1 MLDSTLG
8 AGRSR
13 SLSGMN
19 TRLHDGRSEMIQAP
33 EASRLDGSLDRRI
46 EDVARSL
53 REELGPVVSELVGSN
68 LRPIVLARRLGID
81 KTLTG
86 RLLRSL
92 SSGDAYE
99 VVHNAP
105 APHGLRIFLSASIDA
120 GVSRELCERAGRAVA
135 GFESL
140 IDDFPEGRAALEAAI
155 SDHIPEV
162 RQRNER
168 DAKQAVYKSMAYL
181 LGYQSDA
188 SVQSTVLTPSADGK
202 MVDSLHIGGGVNLR
216 RLRGRAPINIF
227 GVRQYEMQPGSP
239 TWIETLDGRRG
250 EQDVTKYLL
259 LEDSDSPLP
268 KMSIQSSSTVL
279 HIALDAESM
288 PLNVP
293 VTLYNGWISRSSSL
307 RYSDGTR
314 THEWHAAL
322 VRIPTRLRVQDY
334 FIHRD
339 IWPGTPEMQPRMHGL
354 TVDSVRSPQRGL
366 QHDAIDMSA
375 AVTPLG
381 EGIEMPE
388 LRMQAVPN
396 YQRML
401 RRVFGAAGLDASQ
414 YRAYRCAI
422 VYPVPF
428 VSLTA
433 WFKLPAAPPA

>member
-1 MLDSTLG
+1 MGTG
-8 AGRSR
+8 
-13 SLSGMN
+13 
-19 TRLHDGRSEMIQAP
+19 LHDGRMIQAP
-33 EASRLDGSLDRRI
+33 ETARLDGSLDRRI

-53 REELGPVVSELVGSN
+53 RDDLGPVVSELVGSN

-92 SSGDAYE
+92 GSGDPYE

-105 APHGLRIFLSASIDA
+105 APHGLRIFLSASVDA
-120 GVSRELCERAGRAVA
+120 GVNRELCDRAGRAVA
-135 GFESL
+135 SFESL

-188 SVQSTVLTPSADGK
+188 SVHCSVLSPSQDGQ
-202 MVDSLHIGGGVNLR
+202 MVDSLHIGGGINLR

-239 TWIETLDGRRG
+239 SWIETLDGERNAK
-250 EQDVTKYLL
+250 DVTRYLL
-259 LEDSDSPLP
+259 LDESDANLP
-268 KMSIQSSSTVL
+268 MMSIQSTSAVM
-279 HIALDAESM
+279 HIALDPESM
-288 PLNVP
+288 PLNAP
-293 VTLYNGWISRSSSL
+293 VTLYNGWVTRRSSL
-307 RYSDGTR
+307 RYADGTR

-322 VRIPTRLRVQDY
+322 VRIPTRIRIQDY

-339 IWPGTPEMQPRMHGL
+339 IWPGTPEIQPRMHGL
-354 TVDSVRSPQRGL
+354 TVDSVRAGQRGL
-366 QHDAIDMSA
+366 QHDAIDMS
-375 AVTPLG
+375 TPVIALG

-388 LRMQAVPN
+388 LRLQAAPN
-396 YQRML
+396 YQRVL
-401 RRVFGAAGLDASQ
+401 RRAFATAGLEPNH

-433 WFKLPAAPPA
+433 WFKLPEAPSV

>member
-1 MLDSTLG
+1 
-8 AGRSR
+8 
-13 SLSGMN
+13 
-19 TRLHDGRSEMIQAP
+19 MIQAP
-33 EASRLDGSLDRRI
+33 ETHRLDGSLDRRI

-53 REELGPVVSELVGSN
+53 RDDVQPIVNELVGSN

-92 SSGDAYE
+92 GSGDPYE

-105 APHGLRIFLSASIDA
+105 APHGLRIFLAASADA
-120 GVSRELCERAGRAVA
+120 GISRELCERADKAISR
-135 GFESL
+135 FESL
-140 IDDFPEGRAALEAAI
+140 IDAFPEGRAALEAAI

-181 LGYQSDA
+181 LGYQSDV
-188 SVQSTVLTPSADGK
+188 SLQSTVLMPAADGK

-239 TWIETLDGRRG
+239 SWIETLAGERG
-250 EQDVTKYLL
+250 QQDVTKYLV
-259 LEDSDSPLP
+259 LEESDSPLP
-268 KMSIQSSSTVL
+268 KLSIQSSSNVL

-314 THEWHAAL
+314 THEWHASL

-339 IWPGTPEMQPRMHGL
+339 IWPGTPEIQPRMHGL
-354 TVDSVRSPQRGL
+354 TVDSVRAGQRGM

-375 AVTPLG
+375 PVIPLG

-401 RRVFGAAGLDASQ
+401 RRVFGAAGLDPTH

-433 WFKLPAAPPA
+433 WFKLPAPPSQ